1 MRYPLEGIRV
11 LDFSRVVSAPF
22 ATRMLADLG
31 ADVVKVEPPDGD
43 STRTQGKNIG
53 GIAGMY
59 LHHNAGKR
67 NVCMDLRAEGAID
80 LVKSLVAHADI
91 VVENYRPGVMRRLG
105 IDYERLKEVKP
116 DLIMLSISGYGQS
129 GPESERAAY
138 APVVHAEVGM
148 MHHQG
153 TRNNAPFG
161 DPPVSLGDTN
171 AGLHGAVAILAA
183 LQMRHQT
190 GLGQYIDMAMMD
202 ASFFTDDRVHFALD
216 DLDDSLPEF
225 PVIDLPFGRIVF
237 ATNMQMVF
245 RQLHRLA
252 GMPDPAV
259 DEEDLNTKVRL
270 REDAIGARLSEC
282 RDIQEFSDLM
292 DALNIAWGEVR
303 SPRDVHNQP
312 TLVHREMIAQIDDRA
327 GGTRPVQQSPYRFS
341 NARSGVRGPAPH
353 KGEHNFEAL
362 TSWLSLSDSEIARL
376 QDAGIVVESKQN
388 NT

>member
-1 MRYPLEGIRV
+1 MHYPLEGVRV

-59 LHHNAGKR
+59 QHHNAGKR

-105 IDYERLKEVKP
+105 IDYESLKEVKP
-116 DLIMLSISGYGQS
+116 DLIMLSISGYGQT

-153 TRNNAPFG
+153 TRNNAPYG

-171 AGLHGAVAILAA
+171 AGLHGAVAVLAA

-225 PVIDLPFGRIVF
+225 PVLDLPFGRIVF

-245 RQLHRLA
+245 RQLHRRA
-252 GMPDPAV
+252 DMEDPAT
-259 DEEDLNTKVRL
+259 DEEDLDTKVRL
-270 REDAIGARLSEC
+270 REDAIVARLSEC
-282 RDIQEFSDLM
+282 RDIHEFSELM

-303 SPRDVHNQP
+303 EPRDVPSQP
-312 TLVHREMIAQIDDRA
+312 TLVHREMIVQVDDRA

-341 NARSGVRGPAPH
+341 NARSGVRGPAPQR
-353 KGEHNFEAL
+353 GEHNFAAL
-362 TSWLSLSDSEIARL
+362 KSWLGLSDSQLSRL
-376 QDAGIVVESKQN
+376 QDAGVIVEPEQN
-388 NT
+388 T